1 MYLSFYNL
9 KVKPFQ
15 MSTDPDFLW
24 LGEQHKEALATLK
37 YAIIENKGVLALT
50 GDVGTGKTTLINAL
64 IQSLGEDTLAAT
76 IYDPSLGVLEFFNV
90 VASAFD
96 MGETFESKGQF
107 IIHFREFLKTARDR
121 KQKVLLIIDEAQAV
135 APELLEEIR
144 LLSNLEQE
152 HVRLL
157 NIFFVGQNELVDILQ
172 EYRNRALRQRITIRY
187 HIEQLTL
194 DETEAYIRHRLRVS
208 GTEAP
213 IFSPGAID
221 EIFAFSGGYPRLI
234 NIISDHALLSGYV
247 QELDTVHANTIRE
260 CREELLI
267 SRKSSKYPVYGQGI
281 PSPEA
286 PDRELAGGI
295 GIPEMGSEPSEDDR
309 ISFSLVLPKR
319 EPDVIKPKGDLGI
332 PSQDWEISDDG
343 QRLPGRD
350 TDGVPLERDPEPV
363 KGRRMPTFLGRDT
376 DGVSLERDPE
386 PVKGRRMP
394 TFLVVVLLA
403 AVGAIAG
410 YVYFQDGTNRT
421 KPRIFSITKPKE
433 VPRSMKM
440 APTDDKPLILPSVPE
455 KSEITD
461 KVQDKTVKDSRFSTV
476 RPPEPESSKKIAP
489 TEGEPL
495 DALPLPRF
503 AGKPQP
509 PSASEKTGAP
519 VVSGPGSG
527 PRETVKA
534 SIPTEGKTSGWVSP
548 DRSKKTLVAASV
560 PDKTSDKISTSAST
574 PTKPPA
580 SPKISETAQ
589 QDVGKHVEKPA
600 PKPVETQKGPSGKD
614 LTAAKNL
621 SLEATSSAGSSVFS
635 KKPAIGAAAVSSVK
649 PPAQTA
655 DVKEEPRVVHQMVT
669 QEKERSA
676 ATLPEK
682 KSASVQSD
690 APEVS
695 LKGPAAEPETVAK
708 QTVSQYN
715 LQDRLKIFLRAY
727 CRTYERKNLDMFGAF
742 FAPDALEHGR
752 PFKSWAPRYRQN
764 FNRIDSMIYDIELER
779 YATLDDNEE
788 VRIEGTFQV
797 SAKLSGSIQR
807 FV

>member
-343 QRLPGRD
+343 QRFPGRD
-350 TDGVPLERDPEPV
+350 TDGVP
-363 KGRRMPTFLGRDT
+363 
-376 DGVSLERDPE
+376 LERDPE

-410 YVYFQDGTNRT
+410 YVYFQDGTNRA
-421 KPRIFSITKPKE
+421 KPRKFSITKPKE

-489 TEGEPL
+489 AEGEPL

-503 AGKPQP
+503 AGTPQP

-527 PRETVKA
+527 PGETVKA

-560 PDKTSDKISTSAST
+560 PDKTSGKISTSAST
-574 PTKPPA
+574 PAKPPA
-580 SPKISETAQ
+580 SPKISETTQ
-589 QDVGKHVEKPA
+589 QDVGKHLEKPA
-600 PKPVETQKGPSGKD
+600 PKPVETQKELSGKD
-614 LTAAKNL
+614 LTAAEEL

-690 APEVS
+690 AP
-695 LKGPAAEPETVAK
+695 AAEPETLAK

-742 FAPDALEHGR
+742 FAPDALEQGR

-797 SAKLSGSIQR
+797 SAKLSGSKKWRKSSGRISMVLEPYKDSFRVKQLNY
-807 FV
+807 

>member
-24 LGEQHKEALATLK
+24 PGKQHKEALATLK
-37 YAIIENKGVLALT
+37 YAVRENKGVLALT
-50 GDVGTGKTTLINAL
+50 GEVGTGKTTLINAL
-64 IQSLGEDTLAAT
+64 VQDLEDDKVAAT
-76 IYDPSLGVLEFFNV
+76 IYDPSFDVLEFFNV
-90 VASAFD
+90 VSAAFK
-96 MGETFESKGQF
+96 MGKTFESKGQF
-107 IIHFREFLKTARDR
+107 INYFRQFLLKAYGR
-121 KQKVLLIIDEAQAV
+121 KQRVLLIIDEAQGINS
-135 APELLEEIR
+135 ETLEEIR
-144 LLSNLEQE
+144 LLSNLEE
-152 HVRLL
+152 DHIRLL
-157 NIFFVGQNELVDILQ
+157 NIFFVGQNEFIDILQ
-172 EYRNRALRQRITIRY
+172 EYKNRALNQRIAIRY
-187 HIEQLTL
+187 HLEPLKL
-194 DETEAYIRHRLRVS
+194 SETEAYVRHRLHVG

-343 QRLPGRD
+343 QRFPGRD
-350 TDGVPLERDPEPV
+350 TDGVP
-363 KGRRMPTFLGRDT
+363 
-376 DGVSLERDPE
+376 LERDPE

-410 YVYFQDGTNRT
+410 YVYFQDGTNRA
-421 KPRIFSITKPKE
+421 KPRKFSITKPKE

-461 KVQDKTVKDSRFSTV
+461 KIQDKTVKDSRFSTV

-489 TEGEPL
+489 AEGEPL

-503 AGKPQP
+503 AGTPQP

-527 PRETVKA
+527 PGETVKA

-560 PDKTSDKISTSAST
+560 PDKTSGKISTSAST
-574 PTKPPA
+574 PAKPPA
-580 SPKISETAQ
+580 SPKISETTQ
-589 QDVGKHVEKPA
+589 QDVGKHLEKPA
-600 PKPVETQKGPSGKD
+600 PKPVETQKEPSGKD
-614 LTAAKNL
+614 LTAAEEL

-635 KKPAIGAAAVSSVK
+635 KKPAIGAAAASSVK

-690 APEVS
+690 AP
-695 LKGPAAEPETVAK
+695 AAEPETLAK

-742 FAPDALEHGR
+742 FAPDALEQGR

-797 SAKLSGSIQR
+797 SAKLSGSKKWRKSSGRISMVLEPYKDSFRVKQLNY
-807 FV
+807 

>member
-343 QRLPGRD
+343 QRFPGRD
-350 TDGVPLERDPEPV
+350 TDGVP
-363 KGRRMPTFLGRDT
+363 
-376 DGVSLERDPE
+376 LERDPE

-410 YVYFQDGTNRT
+410 YVYFQDGTNRA
-421 KPRIFSITKPKE
+421 KPRKFSITKPKE

-489 TEGEPL
+489 AEGEPL

-503 AGKPQP
+503 AGTPQP

-527 PRETVKA
+527 PGETVKA
-534 SIPTEGKTSGWVSP
+534 SIPTEGKTSGWMSP

-560 PDKTSDKISTSAST
+560 PDKTSGKISTSAST
-574 PTKPPA
+574 PAKPPA
-580 SPKISETAQ
+580 SPKISETTQ

-600 PKPVETQKGPSGKD
+600 PKPVETQKEPSGKD
-614 LTAAKNL
+614 LTAAEEL
-621 SLEATSSAGSSVFS
+621 SLEATSSTGSSVFS
-635 KKPAIGAAAVSSVK
+635 KKPAIGAAAASSVK

-690 APEVS
+690 AP
-695 LKGPAAEPETVAK
+695 AAEPETLAK

-742 FAPDALEHGR
+742 FAPDALEQGR

-797 SAKLSGSIQR
+797 RAKLSGSKKWRKSSGRISMVLEPYKDSFRVKQLNY
-807 FV
+807 

>member
-50 GDVGTGKTTLINAL
+50 GDVGTDKTTLINAL

-319 EPDVIKPKGDLGI
+319 EPDAIKPEGDLGI

-343 QRLPGRD
+343 QRFPGRD
-350 TDGVPLERDPEPV
+350 TDGVP
-363 KGRRMPTFLGRDT
+363 
-376 DGVSLERDPE
+376 LERDPE

-410 YVYFQDGTNRT
+410 YVYFQDGTNRA
-421 KPRIFSITKPKE
+421 KPRKFSITKPKE

-461 KVQDKTVKDSRFSTV
+461 KVQDKTVKDSRFSIV

-489 TEGEPL
+489 AEGEPL

-503 AGKPQP
+503 AGTPQP

-527 PRETVKA
+527 PGETVKA

-560 PDKTSDKISTSAST
+560 PDKTSGKISTSAST
-574 PTKPPA
+574 PAKPPA
-580 SPKISETAQ
+580 SPKISETTQ
-589 QDVGKHVEKPA
+589 QDVGKHLEKPA
-600 PKPVETQKGPSGKD
+600 PKPVETQKELSGKD
-614 LTAAKNL
+614 LTAAEEL

-635 KKPAIGAAAVSSVK
+635 KKPAIGAAAASSVK

-690 APEVS
+690 AP
-695 LKGPAAEPETVAK
+695 AAEPETLAK

-742 FAPDALEHGR
+742 FAPDALEQGR

-797 SAKLSGSIQR
+797 SAKLSGSKKWRKSSGRISMVLEPYKDSFRVKQLNY
-807 FV
+807 

>member
-343 QRLPGRD
+343 QRFPGRY
-350 TDGVPLERDPEPV
+350 TDGVPLERD
-363 KGRRMPTFLGRDT
+363 
-376 DGVSLERDPE
+376 SE

-410 YVYFQDGTNRT
+410 YVYFQDGTNRA
-421 KPRIFSITKPKE
+421 KPRKFSITKPKE

-455 KSEITD
+455 KSEIAD
-461 KVQDKTVKDSRFSTV
+461 KIQDKTVKDSRFSTV

-489 TEGEPL
+489 AEGEPL

-503 AGKPQP
+503 AGTPQP

-527 PRETVKA
+527 PGETVKA
-534 SIPTEGKTSGWVSP
+534 SIPTEGKTSGWMSP

-560 PDKTSDKISTSAST
+560 PDKTSGKISTSAST
-574 PTKPPA
+574 PAKPPA
-580 SPKISETAQ
+580 SPKISETTQ
-589 QDVGKHVEKPA
+589 QDVGKHLEKPA
-600 PKPVETQKGPSGKD
+600 PKPVETQKEPSGKD
-614 LTAAKNL
+614 LTAAEEL

-635 KKPAIGAAAVSSVK
+635 KKPAIGAAAASSVK

-690 APEVS
+690 AP
-695 LKGPAAEPETVAK
+695 AAEPETLAK

-742 FAPDALEHGR
+742 FAPDALEQGR
-752 PFKSWAPRYRQN
+752 PFKSWAPQYRQN

-797 SAKLSGSIQR
+797 SAKLSGSKKWRKSSGRISMVLEPYKDSFRVKQLNY
-807 FV
+807 

>member
-107 IIHFREFLKTARDR
+107 IIHFRDFLRKARER

-135 APELLEEIR
+135 EPELLEEIR

-343 QRLPGRD
+343 QRFPGRD

-363 KGRRMPTFLGRDT
+363 KGRRLPAS
-376 DGVSLERDPE
+376 VA
-386 PVKGRRMP
+386 
-394 TFLVVVLLA
+394 VVLLA
-403 AVGAIAG
+403 VIGAIAG
-410 YVYFQDGTNRT
+410 YVYFQDGTNRA
-421 KPRIFSITKPKE
+421 KPRKFSITKPKE

-461 KVQDKTVKDSRFSTV
+461 KIQDKTVKDSRFSTV

-489 TEGEPL
+489 AEGEPL

-503 AGKPQP
+503 AGTPQP

-527 PRETVKA
+527 PGETVKA
-534 SIPTEGKTSGWVSP
+534 SIPTEGKTSGWMSP

-560 PDKTSDKISTSAST
+560 PDKTSGKISTSAST
-574 PTKPPA
+574 PAKPPA
-580 SPKISETAQ
+580 SPKISETTQ
-589 QDVGKHVEKPA
+589 QDVGKHLEKPA
-600 PKPVETQKGPSGKD
+600 PKPVETQKEPSGKD
-614 LTAAKNL
+614 LTAAEEL

-635 KKPAIGAAAVSSVK
+635 KKPAIGAAAASLVK

-682 KSASVQSD
+682 KSASVQND
-690 APEVS
+690 A
-695 LKGPAAEPETVAK
+695 PAAEPETLAK

-742 FAPDALEHGR
+742 FAPDALEQGR
-752 PFKSWAPRYRQN
+752 PFKSWASQYRQN
-764 FNRIDSMIYDIELER
+764 FNKIDSMIYDIELER

-797 SAKLSGSIQR
+797 SAKLSGSKKWRKSSGRISMVLEPYKDSFRVKQLNY
-807 FV
+807 

>member
-247 QELDTVHANTIRE
+247 QELDTIHANTIRE

-267 SRKSSKYPVYGQGI
+267 SRKSSKYPVHDQGI
-281 PSPEA
+281 PAPEA
-286 PDRELAGGI
+286 PGGVPAGGP
-295 GIPEMGSEPSEDDR
+295 GIPD
-309 ISFSLVLPKR
+309 
-319 EPDVIKPKGDLGI
+319 
-332 PSQDWEISDDG
+332 QDWGFLD
-343 QRLPGRD
+343 QRQRFSGRD
-350 TDGVPLERDPEPV
+350 TDAVPSERDPEPV
-363 KGRRMPTFLGRDT
+363 KGRRLPAS
-376 DGVSLERDPE
+376 VA
-386 PVKGRRMP
+386 
-394 TFLVVVLLA
+394 VVLLA
-403 AVGAIAG
+403 VIGAIAG
-410 YVYFQDGTNRT
+410 YVYFQDGTNT
-421 KPRIFSITKPKE
+421 AKPRIFSVTKPKE
-433 VPRSMKM
+433 VPRSMTA
-440 APTDDKPLILPSVPE
+440 APTNDTAPVRPSASQAP
-455 KSEITD
+455 EITD
-461 KVQDKTVKDSRFSTV
+461 KVQDKTVEDSRFVTARS
-476 RPPEPESSKKIAP
+476 PAPESLKKTAP
-489 TEGEPL
+489 VKGEPL
-495 DALPLPRF
+495 DAVPSSRF
-503 AGKPQP
+503 AGESHT
-509 PSASEKTGAP
+509 PSALEKAGAP
-519 VVSGPGSG
+519 VVLAPGSG
-527 PRETVKA
+527 TGETVKA
-534 SIPTEGKTSGWVSP
+534 ATPTEGKTSAAVSP

-560 PDKTSDKISTSAST
+560 PDKTSGKVSTSVSKPAK
-574 PTKPPA
+574 PTA
-580 SPKISETAQ
+580 QPKISEAAQ
-589 QDVGKHVEKPA
+589 QDYGKRVEKPAAVKPA
-600 PKPVETQKGPSGKD
+600 PKPVQTQKEPSDKD
-614 LTAAKNL
+614 LTAA
-621 SLEATSSAGSSVFS
+621 
-635 KKPAIGAAAVSSVK
+635 
-649 PPAQTA
+649 
-655 DVKEEPRVVHQMVT
+655 VKEEPTVVHQMVT

-676 ATLPEK
+676 ATMPEK
-682 KSASVQSD
+682 KSVPVQSD
-690 APEVS
+690 APAVS
-695 LKGPAAEPETVAK
+695 LKRPPAEPESGAQRTVF
-708 QTVSQYN
+708 QYN

-742 FAPDALEHGR
+742 FAPDALEQGR

-797 SAKLSGSIQR
+797 SAKLSGSKKWRKSSGRISMVLEPYKDSFRVKQLNY
-807 FV
+807 

>member
-343 QRLPGRD
+343 QRFPGRD
-350 TDGVPLERDPEPV
+350 TDGVPLERD
-363 KGRRMPTFLGRDT
+363 
-376 DGVSLERDPE
+376 SE

-410 YVYFQDGTNRT
+410 YVYFQDGTNRA
-421 KPRIFSITKPKE
+421 KPRKFSITKPKE

-461 KVQDKTVKDSRFSTV
+461 KVQDKTVKDSRFSIV

-489 TEGEPL
+489 AEGEPL

-527 PRETVKA
+527 PGETVKA
-534 SIPTEGKTSGWVSP
+534 SIPTGGKTSGWVSP

-560 PDKTSDKISTSAST
+560 PDKTSGKISTSAST
-574 PTKPPA
+574 PAKPPA
-580 SPKISETAQ
+580 STKISETTQ
-589 QDVGKHVEKPA
+589 QDVGKHLEKPA
-600 PKPVETQKGPSGKD
+600 PKLVETQKEPSGKD
-614 LTAAKNL
+614 LTAAEEL

-635 KKPAIGAAAVSSVK
+635 KKPAIGAAAASSVK

-690 APEVS
+690 A
-695 LKGPAAEPETVAK
+695 PAAEPETVAK

-742 FAPDALEHGR
+742 FAPDALEQGR

-797 SAKLSGSIQR
+797 SAKLSGSKKWRKSSGRISMVLEPYKDSFRVKQLNY
-807 FV
+807 

>member
-343 QRLPGRD
+343 QRFPGRD
-350 TDGVPLERDPEPV
+350 TDGVP
-363 KGRRMPTFLGRDT
+363 
-376 DGVSLERDPE
+376 LERDPE

-410 YVYFQDGTNRT
+410 YVYFQDGTNRA
-421 KPRIFSITKPKE
+421 KPRKFSITKPKE

-489 TEGEPL
+489 AEGEPL

-503 AGKPQP
+503 AGTPQP

-527 PRETVKA
+527 PGETVKA

-560 PDKTSDKISTSAST
+560 PDKTSGKISTSAST
-574 PTKPPA
+574 PAKPPA
-580 SPKISETAQ
+580 SPKISETTQ
-589 QDVGKHVEKPA
+589 QDVGKHLEKSA
-600 PKPVETQKGPSGKD
+600 PKPVETQKEPSGKD
-614 LTAAKNL
+614 LTAAEEL

-635 KKPAIGAAAVSSVK
+635 KKPAIGAAAASSVK

-690 APEVS
+690 AP
-695 LKGPAAEPETVAK
+695 AAEPETLAK

-742 FAPDALEHGR
+742 FAPDALEQGR

-797 SAKLSGSIQR
+797 SAKLSGSKKWRKSSGRISMVLEPYKDSFRVKQLNY
-807 FV
+807 

>member
-1 MYLSFYNL
+1 M
-9 KVKPFQ
+9 
-15 MSTDPDFLW
+15 
-24 LGEQHKEALATLK
+24 
-37 YAIIENKGVLALT
+37 
-50 GDVGTGKTTLINAL
+50 
-64 IQSLGEDTLAAT
+64 
-76 IYDPSLGVLEFFNV
+76 
-90 VASAFD
+90 
-96 MGETFESKGQF
+96 
-107 IIHFREFLKTARDR
+107 
-121 KQKVLLIIDEAQAV
+121 
-135 APELLEEIR
+135 
-144 LLSNLEQE
+144 
-152 HVRLL
+152 
-157 NIFFVGQNELVDILQ
+157 
-172 EYRNRALRQRITIRY
+172 
-187 HIEQLTL
+187 
-194 DETEAYIRHRLRVS
+194 
-208 GTEAP
+208 
-213 IFSPGAID
+213 
-221 EIFAFSGGYPRLI
+221 
-234 NIISDHALLSGYV
+234 
-247 QELDTVHANTIRE
+247 
-260 CREELLI
+260 
-267 SRKSSKYPVYGQGI
+267 
-281 PSPEA
+281 
-286 PDRELAGGI
+286 
-295 GIPEMGSEPSEDDR
+295 
-309 ISFSLVLPKR
+309 
-319 EPDVIKPKGDLGI
+319 
-332 PSQDWEISDDG
+332 
-343 QRLPGRD
+343 
-350 TDGVPLERDPEPV
+350 ERDPEPV
-363 KGRRMPTFLGRDT
+363 NGRRMPTFLGRDT
-376 DGVSLERDPE
+376 DGVPLERDPE

-410 YVYFQDGTNRT
+410 YVYFQDGTNRA
-421 KPRIFSITKPKE
+421 KPRKFSITKPKE

-489 TEGEPL
+489 AEGEPL

-503 AGKPQP
+503 AGTPQP

-527 PRETVKA
+527 PGETVKA
-534 SIPTEGKTSGWVSP
+534 SIPTEGKTSGWMSP

-560 PDKTSDKISTSAST
+560 PDKTSGKISTSAST
-574 PTKPPA
+574 PAKPPA
-580 SPKISETAQ
+580 SPKISETTQ

-600 PKPVETQKGPSGKD
+600 PKPVETQKEPSGKD
-614 LTAAKNL
+614 LTAAEEL

-635 KKPAIGAAAVSSVK
+635 KKPAIGAAAASSVK

-682 KSASVQSD
+682 KSAPVQSD
-690 APEVS
+690 A
-695 LKGPAAEPETVAK
+695 PAAEPETLAK

-742 FAPDALEHGR
+742 FAPDALEQGR

-797 SAKLSGSIQR
+797 SAKLSGSKKWRKSSGRISMVLEPYKDSFRVKQLNY
-807 FV
+807 

>member
-187 HIEQLTL
+187 HIEQLTQ

-343 QRLPGRD
+343 QRFPGRD
-350 TDGVPLERDPEPV
+350 TDGVP
-363 KGRRMPTFLGRDT
+363 
-376 DGVSLERDPE
+376 LERDPE

-410 YVYFQDGTNRT
+410 YVYFQDGTNRA
-421 KPRIFSITKPKE
+421 KPRKFSITKPKE

-503 AGKPQP
+503 AGTPQP

-519 VVSGPGSG
+519 IVSGPGSG
-527 PRETVKA
+527 PGETVKA

-560 PDKTSDKISTSAST
+560 PDKTSGKISTSAST
-574 PTKPPA
+574 PAKPPA
-580 SPKISETAQ
+580 SPKISETTQ
-589 QDVGKHVEKPA
+589 QDVGKHLEKPA
-600 PKPVETQKGPSGKD
+600 PKPVETQKELSGKD
-614 LTAAKNL
+614 LTAAEEL

-635 KKPAIGAAAVSSVK
+635 KKPAIGAAAASSVK

-690 APEVS
+690 AP
-695 LKGPAAEPETVAK
+695 AAEPETLAK

-742 FAPDALEHGR
+742 FAPDALEQGR
-752 PFKSWAPRYRQN
+752 PFKSWAPQYRQN

-797 SAKLSGSIQR
+797 SAKLSGSKKWRKSSGRISMVLEPYKDSFRVKQLNY
-807 FV
+807 

>member
-247 QELDTVHANTIRE
+247 QELDTIHANTIRE

-343 QRLPGRD
+343 QRFPGRD

-363 KGRRMPTFLGRDT
+363 KGRRMPTFPGL
-376 DGVSLERDPE
+376 
-386 PVKGRRMP
+386 
-394 TFLVVVLLA
+394 VLLA

-410 YVYFQDGTNRT
+410 YVYFQDGTNRA
-421 KPRIFSITKPKE
+421 KPRKFSITKPKE

-489 TEGEPL
+489 AEGEPL

-503 AGKPQP
+503 AGTPQP

-527 PRETVKA
+527 PGETVKA
-534 SIPTEGKTSGWVSP
+534 SIPTEGKTSGWMSP

-560 PDKTSDKISTSAST
+560 PDKTSGKISTSAST
-574 PTKPPA
+574 PAKPPA
-580 SPKISETAQ
+580 SPKISETTQ

-600 PKPVETQKGPSGKD
+600 PKPVETQKEPSGKD
-614 LTAAKNL
+614 LTAAEEL

-635 KKPAIGAAAVSSVK
+635 KKPAIGAAAASSVK

-690 APEVS
+690 AP
-695 LKGPAAEPETVAK
+695 AAEPETLAK

-742 FAPDALEHGR
+742 FAPDALEQGR

-797 SAKLSGSIQR
+797 RAKLSGSKKWRKSSGRISMVLEPYKDSFRVKQLNY
-807 FV
+807 